1 MQIESQKSKSTLEKT
16 IKMPNKSV
24 KKVKMDFKSTKWS
37 ILIYFMNQIFN
48 ESEVTLK
55 FKLKLQVQ

>member
-1 MQIESQKSKSTLEKT
+1 MSTESKMNSKS
-16 IKMPNKSV
+16 M
-24 KKVKMDFKSTKWS
+24 KWS

-55 FKLKLQVQ
+55 GVRYDLKYGFS